1 MIYDFMSGFK
11 IPIGRGRNGQAV
23 KCLNLKGVG
32 YEGS

>member
-1 MIYDFMSGFK
+1 MNYDFMSGFK

-23 KCLNLKGVG
+23 KCLNLKGAG